1 MADGDFLG
9 GLFGGV
15 KDAGSALYGLLG
27 GPSGAPAAGSPTDIL
42 QQLSPEEQR
51 RLTASTLG
59 QLGASLLAAGQKQM
73 PAQRAQALAQLG
85 NIGPNIDLQL
95 QRAVAV
101 RNQQEALRRQNELF
115 PMQKQQLQG
124 QIATQ
129 QQQLAMQQRQ
139 AAMEIANLMRQI
151 QTMESMGLD
160 ASGVRQQLQIA
171 QQYAG
176 GAAGGAG
183 APAPSI
189 APPTVPTAPAGTV
202 GAPAP
207 TGSTTAASA
216 GQSMAPYAPSQ
227 AVSEAGYG
235 GAAGQQAS
243 MGFQRVLSQLP
254 YLSPDVVRSSLAQG
268 GDLNKTM
275 ADLYK
280 ENEKAKQELFKFEG
294 DIRKEYMPEAQK
306 FANIQTTFKSMQRL
320 ANEPLS
326 GPADLMLVTQ
336 LYKLYDPTSVVS
348 QNESGQIVASG
359 SVPDR
364 IESMIKSLTEGGKMT
379 QELKQKILDTARA
392 KFAESYRDYNLQFND
407 ATKRASEYGASMSR
421 AVPDVRDPELT
432 NYMQMITEKK
442 MAPVIRDVDIEGQK
456 YDARLGVDGKYYVRV
471 DGRMRPINLGQR
483 RQDEELQ

>member
-27 GPSGAPAAGSPTDIL
+27 GPSGTPSAGNTPTDIM

-59 QLGASLLAAGQKQM
+59 QLGATLLAAGQKQM

-85 NIGPNIDLQL
+85 NIGPNIDMQL

-115 PMQKQQLQG
+115 PLQRQQMAG
-124 QIATQ
+124 AIEAQ
-129 QQQLAMQQRQ
+129 QQQLAMQRQQ
-139 AAMEIANLMRQI
+139 AAMTMANLQRQI

-176 GAAGGAG
+176 GTAGGAG
-183 APAPSI
+183 APAPTGSSPAVAAGASM
-189 APPTVPTAPAGTV
+189 APGAAAPSP
-202 GAPAP
+202 APAP
-207 TGSTTAASA
+207 SA
-216 GQSMAPYAPSQ
+216 APYEPSQ
-227 AVSEAGYG
+227 TVSEAGYG